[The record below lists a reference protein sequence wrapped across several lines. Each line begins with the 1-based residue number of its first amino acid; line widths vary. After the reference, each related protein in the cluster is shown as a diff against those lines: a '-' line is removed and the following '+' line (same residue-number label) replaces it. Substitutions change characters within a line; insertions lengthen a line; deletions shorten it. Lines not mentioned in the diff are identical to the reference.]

1 MAVLS
6 LHVHCDTGAP
16 LRAVRLMQGIG
27 KLQRQSVLA
36 LQQPQQW
43 KKQPTAK
50 ENTHGQPAILFALCC
65 NSPVGTCWAVPLHA
79 GVPPWCVR
87 HASLCW
93 RCSRCVYLPAHISI
107 TGSFINQAP
116 RSFKGS
122 RATTACISQGHTHMY
137 YHPTLVGSGQCNCI
151 QLQCQPQIKCQY
163 CEYGQELPTP
173 TCVAVRTGLLMQP
186 HTPQKHAVWACTIPY
201 YA

>member
-1 MAVLS
+1 
-6 LHVHCDTGAP
+6 
-16 LRAVRLMQGIG
+16 MQGIG